1 MNKKNPAFSAFEFKN
16 GMLFDYSDN
25 RFPSKLHAWTP
36 EGQSLRE
43 ENSTYYGFVYEDKAI
58 LKKCSDPNVCYPIS
72 KGMFFCVPEPV
83 QIYGG
88 KGIIIERVGYKGMFY
103 VGGSVEETGR
113 LKYIDGCFDTMILGP
128 LKWGDPCLNAL
139 YFPPNIDQT
148 MHTHPSMRVGLVLS
162 GQGMCITPKEE
173 IPLFPGQI
181 FIIHE
186 GMENGDSEAGH
197 HCFRTFEDQGMVVIA
212 YHPETE
218 FGPSDESHP
227 MLDRT
232 IVDGVSAKNI
242 DEIRTK

>member
-1 MNKKNPAFSAFEFKN
+1 MKNISFSAFDFKN
-16 GMLFDYSDN
+16 GELFDYSKN

-36 EGQSLRE
+36 EGLSLSTKE
-43 ENSTYYGFVYEDKAI
+43 STYYGFVYEGSAM
-58 LKKCSDPNVCYPIS
+58 LKRTSDPLTAYPIC
-72 KGMFFCVPEPV
+72 KGMFFCSPEPIS
-83 QIYGG
+83 IYGG
-88 KGIIIERVGYKGMFY
+88 KGIIIERIGYEGMFY
-103 VGGSVEETGR
+103 IGGPTEDEGR

-139 YFPPNIDQT
+139 YFPPKINQT

-162 GQGMCITPKEE
+162 GRGMCITPQEE
-173 IPLFPGQI
+173 VPLFPGQI

-186 GMENGDSEAGH
+186 GNENNNPEAGL
-197 HCFRTFEDQGMVVIA
+197 HCFRTFEDEGMIVIA

-242 DEIRTK
+242 DSIRTK